1 MLIYEDIKRIL
12 VYWGAVLTTDRLF
25 LCNSHFIRFS
35 LFGVQKDV
43 AWDNLS
49 LNYCVALEFLI
60 KFDPWF
66 KTTPPKD
73 LFV

>member
-25 LCNSHFIRFS
+25 LCKSHFIRFS

-43 AWDNLS
+43 A
-49 LNYCVALEFLI
+49 
-60 KFDPWF
+60 
-66 KTTPPKD
+66 
-73 LFV
+73 